1 MKKQIIK
8 LLAVVAVVAIAG
20 WNYMNSENGV
30 QMSDLTLDNI
40 EALAQGEIELEFI
53 CEGSNGICHEYD
65 DEFGDE
71 TLYGKKIEF

>member
-20 WNYMNSENGV
+20 WNYMNSENDV

-53 CEGSNGICHEYD
+53 CVGSYYECHEYPD
-65 DEFGDE
+65 GEILWGIKQNF
-71 TLYGKKIEF
+71 

>member
-20 WNYMNSENGV
+20 WNYMNSENDV

-53 CEGSNGICHEYD
+53 CVGSY
-65 DEFGDE
+65 
-71 TLYGKKIEF
+71 

>member
-40 EALAQGEIELEFI
+40 EALAQGEI
-53 CEGSNGICHEYD
+53 
-65 DEFGDE
+65 
-71 TLYGKKIEF
+71 